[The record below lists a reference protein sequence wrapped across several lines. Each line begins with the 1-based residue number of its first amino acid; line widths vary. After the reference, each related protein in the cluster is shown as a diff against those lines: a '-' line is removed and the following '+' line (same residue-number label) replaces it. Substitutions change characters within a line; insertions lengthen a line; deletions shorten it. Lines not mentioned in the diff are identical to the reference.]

1 LLNKQAELAGLLALQ
16 TSIGLLILTCRICI
30 ARRSGIIQ
38 SFASQYRAAAENY
51 NNTQNV
57 AAAQKAKADATRE
70 AEKAD
75 RDAASQAQRYASKIE
90 DLTIATEVQKVRAS
104 EGEKAADLYAA
115 AHQSGI
121 KWTAE
126 QTEEIRKQA
135 AELARWTSR
144 ADDNVKK
151 QRDQAEALKQ
161 LTEAARKFRDEAT
174 AATDT
179 AGLSDRE
186 RQRFEE
192 RQQIERTFDKAGVEI
207 LPKRLRHIMPR

>member
-1 LLNKQAELAGLLALQ
+1 MALPQASVSDKDAKALLNKQRQAELAGLTGIAKVNRQVDFDLQ
-16 TSIGLLILTCRICI
+16 DMGRDGPDNSV
-30 ARRSGIIQ
+30 
-38 SFASQYRAAAENY
+38 FAKRWRQAAVDDY

-90 DLTIATEVQKVRAS
+90 DLTSDRGS
-104 EGEKAADLYAA
+104 EGTRQRGEKAADLYAA

-135 AELARWTSR
+135 SEWPAGRHGLMIT
-144 ADDNVKK
+144 
-151 QRDQAEALKQ
+151 LKNSVIRRS
-161 LTEAARKFRDEAT
+161 TET
-174 AATDT
+174 AYRSCT
-179 AGLSDRE
+179 
-186 RQRFEE
+186 
-192 RQQIERTFDKAGVEI
+192 
-207 LPKRLRHIMPR
+207 